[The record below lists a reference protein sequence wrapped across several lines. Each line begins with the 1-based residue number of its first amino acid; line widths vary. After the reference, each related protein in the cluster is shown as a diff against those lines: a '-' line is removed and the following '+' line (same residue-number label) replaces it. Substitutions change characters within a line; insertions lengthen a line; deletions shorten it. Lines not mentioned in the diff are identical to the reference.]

1 MSINTTEALWLTV
14 GFGGQFIFT
23 ARFLVQWAASEKKRE
38 PVVPLAFWWISLF
51 GGLTLFCYAVHQADP
66 PFILGQG
73 MGLVVYIR
81 NLMLASKA
89 RRRAARRLAKTRA
102 WLSHDALPAPHLPPL
117 AKNVRPRPRPER

>member
-1 MSINTTEALWLTV
+1 MSLKTTEALWMTV
-14 GFGGQFIFT
+14 GFAGQFIFM

-51 GGLTLFCYAVHQADP
+51 GGLTLLCYAIHKSDP

-73 MGLVVYIR
+73 MGLFVYIR

-89 RRRAARRLAKTRA
+89 RRRAARRLAKTRV
-102 WLSHDALPAPHLPPL
+102 WLSHDSIPASHLAP
-117 AKNVRPRPRPER
+117 ATKKMRPER